1 MVKIYLSDMI
11 LSQEKME
18 GGISFSKNILY
29 TSRILGYF
37 HRTTTTFS
45 TFLVRNLLVL
55 RGGGGVGLAWWLESM
70 GRVSEGTMRSSS
82 RRIRFVSWEFR
93 SLLWFWTGMWMEV
106 IVQMG
111 LNGTLRYDD
120 DDDFTFL
127 CREQYYYLSVY
138 IGDTVQPPF

>member
-55 RGGGGVGLAWWLESM
+55 RGGGGVGLAW
-70 GRVSEGTMRSSS
+70 
-82 RRIRFVSWEFR
+82 
-93 SLLWFWTGMWMEV
+93 
-106 IVQMG
+106 
-111 LNGTLRYDD
+111 
-120 DDDFTFL
+120 
-127 CREQYYYLSVY
+127 
-138 IGDTVQPPF
+138 